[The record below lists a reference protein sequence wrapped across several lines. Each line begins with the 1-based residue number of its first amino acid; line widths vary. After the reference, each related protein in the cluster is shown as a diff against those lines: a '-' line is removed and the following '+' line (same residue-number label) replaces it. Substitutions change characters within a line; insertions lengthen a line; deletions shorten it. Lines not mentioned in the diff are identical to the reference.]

1 MSADDIRDP
10 ADRGNGHEAP
20 GAARF
25 VPDTNDLDALRK
37 AAAGCQ
43 GCELFKDATQTV
55 FGRGASDAR
64 LALVGEQP
72 GDVEDERGAPFVGPA
87 GRLLVQAVD
96 EAGIDRNE
104 IWVTNAVKHFRF
116 TVRGKRRIHQ
126 TPEAAHIAACKP
138 WLSAELR
145 SVAPDVV
152 VCLGATATRALLG
165 TTVRV
170 MRDRGVVLERETSLG
185 TKRFLVTVHPSAI
198 LRTPDADRPSAYAA
212 LVADLRVAAA
222 AVQRA
227 S

>member
-1 MSADDIRDP
+1 MPPDDATP
-10 ADRGNGHEAP
+10 
-20 GAARF
+20 F
-25 VPDTNDLDALRK
+25 VPDTDDLDALRK

-43 GCELFKDATQTV
+43 GCELFRDATQTV
-55 FGRGASDAR
+55 FGRGAPDAR
-64 LALVGEQP
+64 LVLVGEQP

-96 EAGIDRNE
+96 EAGIDRDQ

-116 TVRGKRRIHQ
+116 TMRGKRRIHQ
-126 TPEAAHIAACKP
+126 TPDAVHIAACKP

-145 SVAPDVV
+145 SIAPDVV

-198 LRTPDADRPSAYAA
+198 LRTPDADRASAYAA
-212 LVADLRVAAA
+212 LVSDLRVAAA
-222 AVQRA
+222 AL
-227 S
+227 

>member
-1 MSADDIRDP
+1 
-10 ADRGNGHEAP
+10 
-20 GAARF
+20 
-25 VPDTNDLDALRK
+25 
-37 AAAGCQ
+37 
-43 GCELFKDATQTV
+43 
-55 FGRGASDAR
+55 
-64 LALVGEQP
+64 
-72 GDVEDERGAPFVGPA
+72 
-87 GRLLVQAVD
+87 VQAID
-96 EAGIDRNE
+96 EAGIDRDD

-116 TVRGKRRIHQ
+116 TVRGTRRIHQ
-126 TPEAAHIAACKP
+126 TPDAVHIAACKP

-170 MRDRGVVLERETSLG
+170 MRDRGVLLERDTSLG

-198 LRTPDADRPSAYAA
+198 LRTPDADRASAYAA

-227 S
+227 G

>member
-1 MSADDIRDP
+1 MSPDDSRDP
-10 ADRGNGHEAP
+10 AHRDNGHEAA
-20 GAARF
+20 GAAAF
-25 VPDTNDLDALRK
+25 VPETEDLEALR
-37 AAAGCQ
+37 AAAADCQ
-43 GCELFKDATQTV
+43 GCELFRDATQTV
-55 FGRGASDAR
+55 FGRGAPRAR

-87 GRLLVQAVD
+87 GRLLVQAID
-96 EAGIDRNE
+96 EAGIDRDQ

-116 TVRGKRRIHQ
+116 TVRGTRRIHQ
-126 TPEAAHIAACKP
+126 TPDAVHIAACKP

-170 MRDRGVVLERETSLG
+170 MRDRGVVLERDTSLG

-212 LVADLRVAAA
+212 LVSDLRVAAA
-222 AVQRA
+222 ALQLLG
-227 S
+227 

>member
-1 MSADDIRDP
+1 MPPD
-10 ADRGNGHEAP
+10 
-20 GAARF
+20 GAAPF
-25 VPDTNDLDALRK
+25 VPDTDDLDALRQ

-43 GCELFKDATQTV
+43 GCELFRDATQTV
-55 FGRGASDAR
+55 FGRGAADAR

-96 EAGIDRNE
+96 EAGIDRDQ

-126 TPEAAHIAACKP
+126 TPDAVHIAACKP

-198 LRTPDADRPSAYAA
+198 LRTPDADRASAYAA
-212 LVADLRVAAA
+212 LVSDLRVAAA
-222 AVQRA
+222 AL
-227 S
+227 

>member
-1 MSADDIRDP
+1 MPP
-10 ADRGNGHEAP
+10 ADAAP
-20 GAARF
+20 F
-25 VPDTNDLDALRK
+25 VPDTDDLDALRQ

-43 GCELFKDATQTV
+43 GCELFRDATQTV
-55 FGRGASDAR
+55 FGRGAADAR

-96 EAGIDRNE
+96 EAGIDRDQ

-126 TPEAAHIAACKP
+126 TPDAVHIAACKP

-198 LRTPDADRPSAYAA
+198 LRTPDADRASAYAA
-212 LVADLRVAAA
+212 LVSDLRVAAA
-222 AVQRA
+222 AL
-227 S
+227 

>member
-1 MSADDIRDP
+1 MSADDTRDP
-10 ADRGNGHEAP
+10 ADRGNGHDTA
-20 GAARF
+20 GAAPF
-25 VPDTNDLDALRK
+25 VPATNDLDALRQ
-37 AAAGCQ
+37 AAAGCH
-43 GCELFKDATQTV
+43 GCELFRDATQTV

-64 LALVGEQP
+64 LVLVGEQP

-87 GRLLVQAVD
+87 GRLLVRAVD

-116 TVRGKRRIHQ
+116 TMRGKRRIHQ
-126 TPEAAHIAACKP
+126 TPEAVHIAACKP

-170 MRDRGVVLERETSLG
+170 MRDRGVVLERETTLG

-198 LRTPDADRPSAYAA
+198 LRAPDADRPSAYAA

-222 AVQRA
+222 AA
-227 S
+227 AT

>member
-1 MSADDIRDP
+1 MSPD
-10 ADRGNGHEAP
+10 
-20 GAARF
+20 GAAPF
-25 VPDTNDLDALRK
+25 VPDTDDLDALRQ

-43 GCELFKDATQTV
+43 GCELFKDAKQTV
-55 FGRGASDAR
+55 FGRGAPDAR

-96 EAGIDRNE
+96 EAGIDRDQ

-116 TVRGKRRIHQ
+116 TVQGKRRIHQ
-126 TPEAAHIAACKP
+126 TPDAVHIAACKP
-138 WLSAELR
+138 WLAAELR

-152 VCLGATATRALLG
+152 ICLGATATRALLG

-170 MRDRGVVLERETSLG
+170 MRDRGVLLERETSLG

-198 LRTPDADRPSAYAA
+198 LRTPDAERASAYAA
-212 LVADLRVAAA
+212 LVSDLRVAAA
-222 AVQRA
+222 AL
-227 S
+227 